1 MSLMFVFIESWQA
14 NCHIARDEVSLAE
27 HESKEGAAGSISRR
41 CVRGGAEWRLRMVC
55 NDLHID
61 RHAAPDSTL
70 TTGKEPA
77 PCARAHV

>member
-1 MSLMFVFIESWQA
+1 
-14 NCHIARDEVSLAE
+14 
-27 HESKEGAAGSISRR
+27 
-41 CVRGGAEWRLRMVC
+41 MVC